1 MRRPPRC
8 APGRRSP
15 ARSRRQSQGGRS
27 PEEAAGGP
35 PGAFSHG
42 DTRPLHR
49 GRLYDQARGAQRP
62 VSRRGFAGPGFHTR
76 AGGGLHARPER
87 PSAPALEAATP
98 ILTRPPARPPAT
110 SPPAT
115 RPHLPGAAAVSR
127 SRPPAAPSRS
137 RRRAHSWPARGPSAS
152 PPAARC
158 PAHGPAARAAP
169 RRGSARPPPAVARA
183 AGPPRGRAHRR
194 PCRPRAGRDLEDSV
208 APAPL
213 KRRPPRRPG
222 RRADDAAPTPHSPRT
237 DAPPPWAA
245 PCTQRDRGSETRA

>member
-1 MRRPPRC
+1 M
-8 APGRRSP
+8 
-15 ARSRRQSQGGRS
+15 
-27 PEEAAGGP
+27 
-35 PGAFSHG
+35 
-42 DTRPLHR
+42 
-49 GRLYDQARGAQRP
+49 
-62 VSRRGFAGPGFHTR
+62 
-76 AGGGLHARPER
+76 
-87 PSAPALEAATP
+87 
-98 ILTRPPARPPAT
+98 
-110 SPPAT
+110 
-115 RPHLPGAAAVSR
+115 SR

-137 RRRAHSWPARGPSAS
+137 RRRVHSWPARGPSAS

-237 DAPPPWAA
+237 GAPPPWAA
-245 PCTQRDRGSETRA
+245 PRTQRDRGSETRACGPGGRPRGCGPRRKRARASRPGSHRKPRPLPRTPGARRPDLPPMVALGADAPLRPAESVTQALAGRPSTSRPAP